1 MQNIRQAF
9 IDKTSEEI
17 WECLKALNETG
28 DYKYLVRAHQLS
40 GIKSDEIYLQQAELQ
55 CLKKAG
61 NEIVYYGL
69 GKATYNFAK
78 LEEERRGTPGYLN
91 FPFLGDNLIDFFL

>member
-17 WECLKALNETG
+17 WECLKTLNETG

-55 CLKKAG
+55 
-61 NEIVYYGL
+61 
-69 GKATYNFAK
+69 T
-78 LEEERRGTPGYLN
+78 
-91 FPFLGDNLIDFFL
+91 

>member
-17 WECLKALNETG
+17 WECLKTLNETG

-40 GIKSDEIYLQQAELQ
+40 GIKSDEIYCNRQNFNV
-55 CLKKAG
+55 KK
-61 NEIVYYGL
+61 
-69 GKATYNFAK
+69 K
-78 LEEERRGTPGYLN
+78 LE
-91 FPFLGDNLIDFFL
+91 IK